1 MAIEHRT
8 NNMLPL
14 LDGFWM
20 NDNTLLRAEFTRH
33 AEGKR
38 SIALSAP
45 VPYGSLPRPKLI
57 PVYAAAHI
65 AVPAFDGTLLFGGL
79 EDNGRYY
86 AFFLL
91 IAGNQALVTAN
102 FTELPPF
109 AHAEVHGTH
118 ILLRAMN
125 EETLRVILSEDAASL
140 TAEIL

>member
-20 NDNTLLRAEFTRH
+20 KDNTLLRAEFTRH

-45 VPYGSLPRPKLI
+45 VPY
-57 PVYAAAHI
+57 VYAAAYI
-65 AVPAFDGTLLFGGL
+65 AVPAFDGTLMFGGL

-91 IAGNQALVTAN
+91 IAGKQALVTAN